1 MDENNKNKFLNY
13 IHKPMSLEAI
23 KMVYTKHNIIY
34 EKCELYLDF
43 TKSLLIKIFD
53 TYLGD
58 DITNQDEQYNHFNWC
73 WKKNI
78 EDFKN
83 EGFNFDEITLYSYFL
98 EFSFEVFYSNKEK
111 NKIDFYNGLI
121 KIWEDLFNYNKTKTN
136 SDLDALVEI
145 YLLMEKAIKN
155 NKI

>member
-98 EFSFEVFYSNKEK
+98 EF
-111 NKIDFYNGLI
+111 
-121 KIWEDLFNYNKTKTN
+121 FNQQ
-136 SDLDALVEI
+136 I
-145 YLLMEKAIKN
+145 FQN
-155 NKI
+155 NI